1 MSGVKLWATPMR
13 MVMFTPECQYC
24 GKKDTH
30 YEPVGNQLAI
40 LACETHKELAKRD
53 AKAWC
58 HRRGI
63 VMFKDA
69 KKEPLF
75 VQGELLGIDI
85 KVRRSSGE
93 VQAGWSI
100 TRPICA
106 DIPCHLESK
115 EGIWAIRVQNTTLD
129 LRRGMD
135 VTDFKLSLPEGMHG
149 LVDDFVAKLNAG
161 FYQTENDAF
170 LAAQWAAAP
179 AADATAAAPAADA
192 TADACAIH

>member
-1 MSGVKLWATPMR
+1 MSSAKLWATPMR

-24 GKKDTH
+24 GMKDTH

-40 LACETHKELAKRD
+40 LACDTHKDLAKRD
-53 AKAWC
+53 ARAWC
-58 HRRGI
+58 HKRGF

-106 DIPCHLESK
+106 DSPCHLENK
-115 EGIWAIRVQNTTLD
+115 EGVWAIRVQNVGLD
-129 LRRGMD
+129 LRRGMN
-135 VTDFKLSLPEGMHG
+135 VADFKLSLPEGLHG
-149 LVDDFVAKLNAG
+149 LVDDFVAKLAAG
-161 FYQTENDAF
+161 FYKAENDAYT
-170 LAAQWAAAP
+170 AAQWAAAAP
-179 AADATAAAPAADA
+179 AAAATDDATA
-192 TADACAIH
+192 